1 MKGATGRA
9 DRSTLNGARTEG
21 HDMPDNDSGNGN
33 GGEGAAITYQEA
45 RQALGPPRD
54 RLDLVALFAADQA
67 DALRRAIEAQADS
80 MQGLF
85 ALVQQRFA
93 LIEAEI
99 ERMKAERERDRAD
112 MGGADDGG
120 RLQ

>member
-1 MKGATGRA
+1 MER
-9 DRSTLNGARTEG
+9 D
-21 HDMPDNDSGNGN
+21 DMPDNGNGSE
-33 GGEGAAITYQEA
+33 GERATISYAEA
-45 RQALGPPRD
+45 RQAVGPPRD
-54 RLDLVALFAADQA
+54 RLDLVAQFAGDQC
-67 DALRRAIEAQADS
+67 DALRRAIEAQAES
-80 MQGLF
+80 MQGIF

>member
-1 MKGATGRA
+1 
-9 DRSTLNGARTEG
+9 
-21 HDMPDNDSGNGN
+21 MPDNDNGN
-33 GGEGAAITYQEA
+33 GSEGAAITYEEA

-54 RLDLVALFAADQA
+54 RLDQVVLFAADQGE
-67 DALRRAIEAQADS
+67 DLRKLIVAQAEA

-85 ALVQQRFA
+85 DLVQQRFA